1 MGAWCGWFPT
11 DAEYDQLAVYELREI
26 EAVIQQKMKGGL

>member
-11 DAEYDQLAVYELREI
+11 EAEYDQLAMYELSEI
-26 EAVIQQKMKGGL
+26 DAVIRQKMERSL